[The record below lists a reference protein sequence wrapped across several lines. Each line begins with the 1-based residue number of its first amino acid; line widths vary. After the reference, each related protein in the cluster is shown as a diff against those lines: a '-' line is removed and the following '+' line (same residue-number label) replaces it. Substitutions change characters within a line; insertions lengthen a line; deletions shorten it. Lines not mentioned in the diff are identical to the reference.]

1 MDQKC
6 RDNRDNVS
14 IDFSE
19 NQGELCQSV
28 VRVNFLQCLK
38 RVQWKTVLIKA
49 QIPSLQAFSPQCTQR
64 HFVKLQLLLK
74 GRCVNRLRFGCHQ
87 LIPRMA
93 FVSKQTSK
101 WRGEM
106 FTHMSALDGE
116 RRKIKCF
123 SGLDTTLLD
132 VNIFSSIY
140 LSN

>member
-1 MDQKC
+1 MSICCESQLPAVSKESAKENSSDQSP
-6 RDNRDNVS
+6 DSFVAG
-14 IDFSE
+14 IFS
-19 NQGELCQSV
+19 
-28 VRVNFLQCLK
+28 
-38 RVQWKTVLIKA
+38 TTH
-49 QIPSLQAFSPQCTQR
+49 PR

-93 FVSKQTSK
+93 FASRQTSK